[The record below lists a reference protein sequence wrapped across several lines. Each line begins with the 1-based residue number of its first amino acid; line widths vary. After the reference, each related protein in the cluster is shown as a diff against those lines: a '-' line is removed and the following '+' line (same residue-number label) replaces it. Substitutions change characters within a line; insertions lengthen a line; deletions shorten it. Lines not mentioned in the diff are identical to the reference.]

1 MDNGTAFAPAV
12 VRGWCRRHNLLPG
25 LVLIAMAAAGWAYV
39 AYRSTSTGGMGDP
52 AVGSTEEAI
61 LFLLGWV
68 AMLMAMMVPATLPLI
83 LLYRTIAR
91 GQRSPV
97 RLRVG
102 IPALL
107 LGYLAIWAVAGLPIY
122 LYTVFADIAGSA
134 ATALPASLLATAGI
148 YQFTSLKRTCQ
159 ARCSSPLFFLM
170 QNWHKG
176 AAGAMRLGLKH
187 GLDCVGCC
195 AGVMVALAAL
205 GMMNLAWMTTTAVVV
220 FAETTLP
227 GGHRLARPV
236 GAVMVAGGALLVVSS
251 LLGNSAPGVE
261 HM

>member
-1 MDNGTAFAPAV
+1 MGKGTAFAPVV
-12 VRGWCRRHNLLPG
+12 VRGWCRRRNLLPG
-25 LVLIAMAAAGWAYV
+25 LALMALAAAGWAYV
-39 AYRSTSTGGMGDP
+39 GFRSTSTGGMGNP
-52 AVGSTEEAI
+52 AVGDTEGAI
-61 LFLLGWV
+61 LFLLGWM
-68 AMLMAMMVPATLPLI
+68 AMLTAMMVPATLPLI

-97 RLRVG
+97 RPRVG

-122 LYTVFADIAGSA
+122 LYTVSTDTAGST
-134 ATALPASLLATAGI
+134 ATALPASLLAAAGI
-148 YQFTSLKRTCQ
+148 YQFTSLKRACQ

-176 AAGAMRLGLKH
+176 AVGAMRLGLKH

-205 GMMNLAWMTTTAVVV
+205 GMMNLAWMSTTAVVV
-220 FAETTLP
+220 FAEKNLP
-227 GGHRLARPV
+227 GGQHLARAV
-236 GAVMVAGGALLVVSS
+236 GAVMVAGGAALLVSALFGSS
-251 LLGNSAPGVE
+251 PPGVE